1 MRFSEPNQ
9 RGPASGVDSLK
20 QDCHLDRRVR
30 TVLPGEA
37 VSKHLLEEHVVLLIG
52 LSLAGFLEPVHPQ
65 RSVL

>member
-30 TVLPGEA
+30 AVLPGEA